1 MNPISGSI
9 LLVLCLT
16 VFCAPRR
23 WALLAMVVGVLYVP
37 QGAAVPIFALN
48 IFSVRFLEVAG
59 IARVLARGEFRFSGL
74 NGIDRAL
81 LLFYGYTTAVFL
93 VRSPDGQAFQIGELV
108 DAYFAY
114 FTFRGLIQ
122 DAGDFRFLLRSFVL
136 LLIPYVAIVMVE
148 SFKHRNLFDLLAPLP
163 GGQAFRGSRIR
174 CLGSFR
180 HPSLLGTIGVAFI
193 PLYIGMAFAAAD
205 RVRALLGIV
214 LCLVIVWASNSG
226 GPLSGVGAGV
236 AAWLCWRW
244 RTKMKWV
251 RRGIV
256 AMIVMAAL
264 LMKAPVWYLLEHLS
278 DITGGDGFTRAFLL
292 DTMWKHL
299 SVWWLAGMPITDTGA
314 WFPETISATGG
325 ADITD
330 QFVYFGIEAGVG
342 AIALFIV
349 LLTRAYRSL
358 GKSVAILGAA
368 SPASRESEYFMWGM
382 GCMLTAHVANWF
394 GITYFDQTYMIWFM
408 QLAAISALAQNIQSS
423 EIPEKEAARAEEA
436 DLREAAAVSAQ

>member
-1 MNPISGSI
+1 
-9 LLVLCLT
+9 
-16 VFCAPRR
+16 
-23 WALLAMVVGVLYVP
+23 
-37 QGAAVPIFALN
+37 
-48 IFSVRFLEVAG
+48 
-59 IARVLARGEFRFSGL
+59 
-74 NGIDRAL
+74 
-81 LLFYGYTTAVFL
+81 
-93 VRSPDGQAFQIGELV
+93 
-108 DAYFAY
+108 
-114 FTFRGLIQ
+114 
-122 DAGDFRFLLRSFVL
+122 
-136 LLIPYVAIVMVE
+136 
-148 SFKHRNLFDLLAPLP
+148 
-163 GGQAFRGSRIR
+163 
-174 CLGSFR
+174 
-180 HPSLLGTIGVAFI
+180 
-193 PLYIGMAFAAAD
+193 
-205 RVRALLGIV
+205 
-214 LCLVIVWASNSG
+214 
-226 GPLSGVGAGV
+226 
-236 AAWLCWRW
+236 
-244 RTKMKWV
+244 
-251 RRGIV
+251 
-256 AMIVMAAL
+256 MAAL

-358 GKSVAILGAA
+358 GKSGAILRAA
-368 SPASRESEYFMWGM
+368 APASRESEYFMWGM